1 MSFEALKKIFLLG
14 LFVMSHNCQ
23 YFLGLIPTSVTL
35 RTTLGETSACEQ
47 HDATVMDNNYN
58 DNIIVIVSSNLAFSI
73 QSSWNILDYWCG
85 QCCADKHCCIH
96 NGFDQTQWD
105 QIRKI
110 FFEIFGVKNMVWVL
124 GGLFVSFFGLFKT
137 II

>member
-73 QSSWNILDYWCG
+73 QSSWKIIGVANAVLISI
-85 QCCADKHCCIH
+85 AVFITVSIKHS
-96 NGFDQTQWD
+96 GT
-105 QIRKI
+105 K
-110 FFEIFGVKNMVWVL
+110 
-124 GGLFVSFFGLFKT
+124 
-137 II
+137 